1 MILARIILGL
11 LDLAPMS
18 GYDLKRHFDTTIN
31 HFWTADRA
39 QIYRTL
45 GRLVE
50 DGLVTVETVAGAKA
64 PDKHEHRITEQG
76 RATLR
81 EWLGSDLDRQPE
93 RDAFLAR
100 LFFAGSLD
108 DAELGD
114 LLARHRAATRE
125 QLDALEA
132 IRAAAPPPADRRA
145 RLRIATLHCG
155 LARGRAELAWL
166 DEITK
171 ELT

>member
-31 HFWTADRA
+31 HFWSADRA

-45 GRLVE
+45 ARLVD
-50 DGLVTVETVAGAKA
+50 DGLATVETVAGAKA
-64 PDKHEHRITEQG
+64 PDRHEHRITERG
-76 RATLR
+76 RAALR
-81 EWLGSDLDRQPE
+81 EWLTSELDRQPE

-108 DAELGD
+108 DAELAG
-114 LLARHRAATRE
+114 LLARHRAAARE

-132 IRAAAPPPADRRA
+132 IRASTPPPADRRA
-145 RLRIATLHCG
+145 RLRITTLNCG
-155 LARGRAELAWL
+155 LARARAELDWL
-166 DEITK
+166 DEITE

>member
-11 LDLAPMS
+11 LELAPMS

-31 HFWTADRA
+31 HFWSADRA

-45 GRLVE
+45 ARLVE

-64 PDKHEHRITEQG
+64 PDRHEHRITEQG
-76 RATLR
+76 RAALQD
-81 EWLGSDLDRQPE
+81 WLTSELDQRPE

-100 LFFAGSLD
+100 LFFAGTLD
-108 DAELGD
+108 DDDLAG
-114 LLARHRAATRE
+114 LLAKHRAAAQA
-125 QLDALEA
+125 QLAALEA
-132 IRAAAPPPADRRA
+132 IRAATPPPADRRA
-145 RLRIATLHCG
+145 RLRITTLHCG
-155 LARGRAELAWL
+155 LARARAELDWL